1 MPIKN
6 ALISAA
12 KFPLIVAVGLCGA
25 VWLHLFSRCIANEL
39 ARPAQHPGV

>member
-6 ALISAA
+6 KVSAVI

-25 VWLHLFSRCIANEL
+25 VWLHLFSRCIAQEL
-39 ARPAQHPGV
+39 ARRNPQSAT